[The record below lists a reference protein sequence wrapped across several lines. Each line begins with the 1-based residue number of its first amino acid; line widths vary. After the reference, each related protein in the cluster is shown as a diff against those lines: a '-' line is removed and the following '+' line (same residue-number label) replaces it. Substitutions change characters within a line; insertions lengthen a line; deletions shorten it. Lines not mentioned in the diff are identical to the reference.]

1 MITSSTELPQAS
13 SVRQHLQVLEAERAT
28 AHLAGLNFDPGY
40 MEDLQAEIEGY
51 RIAYVG
57 VAVTEIA
64 TLRGE
69 LFGRLQG

>member
-1 MITSSTELPQAS
+1 MITSSTDTPPAAA
-13 SVRQHLQVLEAERAT
+13 VRERLQVLEAERAN
-28 AHLAGLNFDPGY
+28 AALSGLDTNDFY
-40 MEDLQAEIEGY
+40 MDDLLAEIEGY

-69 LFGRLQG
+69 LSGRLQG